1 MKDFLAEG
9 FKTVQEIKKAE
20 LARTEEEKQRRAK
33 GMAGASHVQPID
45 SAWSKLFEPFYIY
58 NKYKHF
64 IVLFAQSSCL
74 ADHLEW
80 LVDFVIVDNGVFL
93 MLLHSRRWVT

>member
-9 FKTVQEIKKAE
+9 FKTVQEIKRAEVARSDEDKARVRQANGNVE
-20 LARTEEEKQRRAK
+20 
-33 GMAGASHVQPID
+33 SF
-45 SAWSKLFEPFYIY
+45 WSKLFEPFYIY

-64 IVLFAQSSCL
+64 IVLRAQSPTR

-80 LVDFVIVDNGVFL
+80 
-93 MLLHSRRWVT
+93 